1 MKVMFY
7 VQHLLGIG
15 HLVRASR
22 IAAAFKAAGHEVS
35 VVSGGCPVDT
45 FPPSGINAI
54 QLPPVRAADQE
65 FSALVQEDGAA
76 VDETFRTR
84 RAHDLIA
91 AFEAVQPDCLL
102 VEAFPFARR
111 QMRFELL
118 PLLEHVHQQPADRR
132 AMVVSS
138 VRDILQPKGHARDL
152 KTVQVVKRYFD
163 LVLVH
168 GEGLAGFEQT
178 FTQGAQIAGRVA
190 FTGLVGPAPDDLASP
205 DGEAFDVVVSAGGGV
220 VGQQLLQTA
229 IAARPKTRFDNGR
242 WLVVTG
248 PNLEQ
253 SGFDA
258 LRRAAGKVV
267 ELRRFDPRLAARFA
281 AARLAVSQAGY
292 NTVAD
297 VLCAGCASVLVPFEG
312 DGEQEQLLRA
322 RALAQ
327 AGRSVVVRERELD
340 AARLAQ
346 AIERAADATPA
357 AAPARLD
364 GAGETVRLVDARLV
378 AFTRGQSA

>member
-178 FTQGAQIAGRVA
+178 FTQGAQISGRVA

-258 LRRAAGKVV
+258 LRRAAGDGGRAAPVRSTACGPLCSGTPCRV
-267 ELRRFDPRLAARFA
+267 TGRLQYGGRCAVWGLCQRAGAVRRRRRAGAVAARQGPGTGRA
-281 AARLAVSQAGY
+281 QRR
-292 NTVAD
+292 
-297 VLCAGCASVLVPFEG
+297 
-312 DGEQEQLLRA
+312 RA
-322 RALAQ
+322 RA
-327 AGRSVVVRERELD
+327 
-340 AARLAQ
+340 
-346 AIERAADATPA
+346 
-357 AAPARLD
+357 
-364 GAGETVRLVDARLV
+364 
-378 AFTRGQSA
+378 